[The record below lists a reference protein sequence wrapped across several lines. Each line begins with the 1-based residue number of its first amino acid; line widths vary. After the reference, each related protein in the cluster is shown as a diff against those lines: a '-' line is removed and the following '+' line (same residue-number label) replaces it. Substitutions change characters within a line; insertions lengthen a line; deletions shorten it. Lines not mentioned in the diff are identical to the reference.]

1 MLQIL
6 RETYTNIRSLKGTP
20 MFATATKTVGFHS
33 LDSVGLFFAH
43 LAAAFAG
50 AQHANRLYRQ
60 LSGLSDSQLAA
71 RGLTRED
78 VNRLTLQALNGEL
91 HG

>member
-1 MLQIL
+1 
-6 RETYTNIRSLKGTP
+6 
-20 MFATATKTVGFHS
+20 MFATATKTVGFHP

-43 LAAAFAG
+43 LAAAFAA
-50 AQHANRLYRQ
+50 AQTANRVYRQ

-91 HG
+91 DG